1 MITLLNNK
9 LIVIFLVPFL
19 LGGLTILSFPPYNLT
34 FINFI
39 TFSTLLFLILLVKK
53 KTETKYRKKKSGRYF
68 FYLGTAFGFGFFL
81 LGNYW
86 ISISLTHDD
95 CFKNLIPFAAILIP
109 LFLSLF
115 FGLAILIVGPYA
127 EQKISFVLFF
137 SIIFSIFEFL
147 RGNLLTGFPWNLFSY
162 TWSWSIES
170 IQVLSL
176 IGTYSLSLLTITFF
190 CIPFLFFQ
198 RIILKKNIIFLLFF
212 LAIFVGNYFYGYN
225 KIAKS
230 KYNFDQEINV
240 KIISPDFS
248 IQDYKLKT
256 EISQLK
262 RLIEISD
269 PEENKKTLFIW
280 PEGIFYQSYLEELEK
295 YKNLFL
301 DKFSKNH
308 LIILG
313 INNFINSSDLENRK
327 YFNSLVMVNNK
338 LEILSIYN
346 KVNLV
351 PFGEF
356 LPFEKLLSKFGLKKI
371 TPGYSSFSPGTQ
383 RELINLGNIL
393 KDVPSLS
400 WNNKLIL
407 PLICYEIIYPGKIK
421 LYNQS
426 PDLVVNI
433 SEDAWFG
440 QSIGPPQ
447 HFAKAIY
454 RSVEEG
460 VFIARSANKGISA
473 FIDPNGKI
481 IKSLNTGEQG
491 NIELNFPSF
500 NQVTLFSQ
508 FGNKIF
514 FLINFLYIF
523 LILIF
528 RKIKA

>member
-1 MITLLNNK
+1 
-9 LIVIFLVPFL
+9 
-19 LGGLTILSFPPYNLT
+19 
-34 FINFI
+34 
-39 TFSTLLFLILLVKK
+39 
-53 KTETKYRKKKSGRYF
+53 
-68 FYLGTAFGFGFFL
+68 
-81 LGNYW
+81 
-86 ISISLTHDD
+86 
-95 CFKNLIPFAAILIP
+95 
-109 LFLSLF
+109 
-115 FGLAILIVGPYA
+115 
-127 EQKISFVLFF
+127 
-137 SIIFSIFEFL
+137 
-147 RGNLLTGFPWNLFSY
+147 
-162 TWSWSIES
+162 
-170 IQVLSL
+170 
-176 IGTYSLSLLTITFF
+176 
-190 CIPFLFFQ
+190 
-198 RIILKKNIIFLLFF
+198 
-212 LAIFVGNYFYGYN
+212 
-225 KIAKS
+225 
-230 KYNFDQEINV
+230 
-240 KIISPDFS
+240 
-248 IQDYKLKT
+248 
-256 EISQLK
+256 
-262 RLIEISD
+262 
-269 PEENKKTLFIW
+269 
-280 PEGIFYQSYLEELEK
+280 
-295 YKNLFL
+295 
-301 DKFSKNH
+301 
-308 LIILG
+308 
-313 INNFINSSDLENRK
+313 
-327 YFNSLVMVNNK
+327 MVNNK